1 MNRTRRKTIEF
12 RFYELPQS
20 ESVIGLA
27 GEKWYGS
34 YGNPER
40 ADELHFHNLFEFGY
54 CRHGTGTMYFRD
66 IPNRYREGM
75 FTLIPAYY
83 PHNTVSD
90 GSNYW
95 EYIFFDPIRLVREL
109 FPANPGLQGENLGIL
124 NRQAKLYTVQE
135 QETFISTAEQILTEV
150 QERYTYRSEVIHH
163 RTLIF
168 LLELLRIREQEI
180 PDSQWKAPSENLQMT
195 QINPAI
201 QHIESHYAENLHA
214 EDLAR
219 QCGLSE
225 VHFRRIFDEIMNLSP
240 MEYLNLI
247 RIQKACDLLVSTEES
262 MDFIA
267 VSCGF
272 NSVSTF
278 TRNFR
283 RFLDTTPYQWK
294 LNQDNYRADLLSSNI
309 TVKKGWQILDS
320 LE

>member
-1 MNRTRRKTIEF
+1 MGRKKRDKIEF

-150 QERYTYRSEVIHH
+150 QEQYTYR
-163 RTLIF
+163 
-168 LLELLRIREQEI
+168 
-180 PDSQWKAPSENLQMT
+180 
-195 QINPAI
+195 
-201 QHIESHYAENLHA
+201 
-214 EDLAR
+214 
-219 QCGLSE
+219 
-225 VHFRRIFDEIMNLSP
+225 
-240 MEYLNLI
+240 
-247 RIQKACDLLVSTEES
+247 
-262 MDFIA
+262 
-267 VSCGF
+267 
-272 NSVSTF
+272 
-278 TRNFR
+278 
-283 RFLDTTPYQWK
+283 
-294 LNQDNYRADLLSSNI
+294 
-309 TVKKGWQILDS
+309 
-320 LE
+320 

>member
-109 FPANPGLQGENLGIL
+109 FPANPGLQ
-124 NRQAKLYTVQE
+124 
-135 QETFISTAEQILTEV
+135 
-150 QERYTYRSEVIHH
+150 
-163 RTLIF
+163 
-168 LLELLRIREQEI
+168 
-180 PDSQWKAPSENLQMT
+180 
-195 QINPAI
+195 
-201 QHIESHYAENLHA
+201 HIESHYAENISRLIK
-214 EDLAR
+214 E
-219 QCGLSE
+219 
-225 VHFRRIFDEIMNLSP
+225 RITPIPDFVLSP
-240 MEYLNLI
+240 EIIDEKNILI
-247 RIQKACDLLVSTEES
+247 LRVLSGSA
-262 MDFIA
+262 
-267 VSCGF
+267 
-272 NSVSTF
+272 
-278 TRNFR
+278 
-283 RFLDTTPYQWK
+283 TPYYYK
-294 LNQDNYRADLLSSNI
+294 ADGKMEAFIRVGSETISTPDYML
-309 TVKKGWQILDS
+309 
-320 LE
+320 